1 MPNATTT
8 TTAIRIGR
16 VLAMD
21 LKLCYFLSVAI
32 NKKNVDHLYL

>member
-16 VLAMD
+16 VLAMG
-21 LKLCYFLSVAI
+21 LEVMLFLSVAI
-32 NKKNVDHLYL
+32 DKKN